1 MSNEVNPMAFFQEPS
16 VAELRL
22 LACPGAEELTD
33 LIDRH
38 LVAWAKSAGVEK
50 DSFIIPCECPRF
62 QSGDAKGLVKESVR
76 GDDIFIVVDPGNYS
90 VTYNLFGYENHLSP
104 DDHFANL
111 KRLIQ
116 AVAGKAHR
124 VSVIMPSLY
133 GGRQH
138 RRVVRESLDCAV
150 ALQELQTMGVKNII
164 TFDAHDPRVQNAVPL
179 LSFDNAMPTYQV
191 LKSLLKKNPEI
202 SFDKEQFIVVSPDE
216 GAMSRN
222 MYFSSVLGCNLG
234 MFYKRRDYT
243 RVVNGRNPIVA
254 HEYLGDSVEGKTV
267 FIADDIIASGESML
281 EVAGNLKKRGAGR
294 IIANATFPLFTS
306 GLAKF
311 DQAVADGTLDYVV
324 GTNLTYRLPEL
335 LTRDWYVDVDVSK
348 YAAYFVVAL
357 NHDMSVSSIID
368 PIKKIEALLAKRGR
382 SNANQKGGFLRRRPP
397 FLASGKGSGFT
408 TSRPSGSARERAPR
422 RGA

>member
-1 MSNEVNPMAFFQEPS
+1 MSNEINPMAFFQEPS
-16 VAELRL
+16 VADLRL
-22 LACPGAEELTD
+22 LACPGAEELTE

-38 LVAWAKSAGVEK
+38 LVEWAKSAGVEK

-62 QSGDAKGLVKESVR
+62 QSGDAKGLVRESVR
-76 GDDIFIVVDPGNYS
+76 GDDIFIVIDPGNYS

-150 ALQELQTMGVKNII
+150 ALQELQTMGVRNII

-202 SFDKEQFIVVSPDE
+202 SFDKEKFIVVSPDE
-216 GAMSRN
+216 GAMNRN

-254 HEYLGDSVEGKTV
+254 HEYLGESVEGKTV

-281 EVAGNLKKRGAGR
+281 EVAGNLKERGAAR
-294 IIANATFPLFTS
+294 IIANATFPLFTA
-306 GLAKF
+306 GLDKF
-311 DQAVADGTLDYVV
+311 DKAYNDGIIKAVL
-324 GTNLTYRLPEL
+324 GTNLTYRKPEL
-335 LTRDWYVDVDVSK
+335 LERPWYFDVDLSK
-348 YAAYFVVAL
+348 YTAYFIAAI

-368 PIKKIEALLAKRGR
+368 PMTKIKHLLDNHGIPIG
-382 SNANQKGGFLRRRPP
+382 NQ
-397 FLASGKGSGFT
+397 
-408 TSRPSGSARERAPR
+408 E
-422 RGA
+422 

>member
-1 MSNEVNPMAFFQEPS
+1 MSNELTPRDIFMETS

-22 LACPGAEELTD
+22 LACPGAEELTG
-33 LIDRH
+33 LIDKH
-38 LVAWAKSAGVEK
+38 LVEWAHQAGIEK
-50 DSFIIPCECPRF
+50 ESFITPCECPRF
-62 QSGDAKGLVKESVR
+62 QSGDAKGLVRESVR

-90 VTYNLFGYENHLSP
+90 VTYKLFGYDNHMSP

-150 ALQELQTMGVKNII
+150 ALQELSTMGVSNII

-191 LKSLLKKNPEI
+191 LKSLLRKDPDI
-202 SFDKEQFIVVSPDE
+202 SFAKDQFMVVSPDE
-216 GAMSRN
+216 GAMNRN

-243 RVVNGRNPIVA
+243 RVVSGRNPIVA
-254 HEYLGDSVEGKTV
+254 HEYLGESVEGKTV
-267 FIADDIIASGESML
+267 FVADDIIASGESML
-281 EVAGNLKKRGAGR
+281 EVAHGLKARGASR

-306 GLAKF
+306 GLDKF
-311 DQAVADGTLDYVV
+311 DRAVADGDLTYVV
-324 GTNLTYRLPEL
+324 GTNLTYRMPEL

-348 YAAYFVVAL
+348 YAAYFVLAL
-357 NHDMSVSSIID
+357 NHDMSVSSIMD
-368 PIKKIEALLAKRGR
+368 PIQKIKSLLANRV
-382 SNANQKGGFLRRRPP
+382 
-397 FLASGKGSGFT
+397 
-408 TSRPSGSARERAPR
+408 
-422 RGA
+422 

>member
-1 MSNEVNPMAFFQEPS
+1 MSVIIPKDCFHQPQ
-16 VAELRL
+16 VADLRL
-22 LACPGAEELTD
+22 IACPGAEELTN
-33 LIDRH
+33 LIDKH
-38 LVAWAKSAGVEK
+38 LVRWASEAGYQTN
-50 DSFIIPCECPRF
+50 SFIIESACPRF

-90 VTYNLFGYENHLSP
+90 VTYKLFNYENHLSP

-150 ALQELQTMGVKNII
+150 ALQELQTMGVRNII

-202 SFDKEQFIVVSPDE
+202 SFDKEKFIVVSPDE
-216 GAMSRN
+216 GAMNRN

-234 MFYKRRDYT
+234 MFYKRRDYS

-254 HEYLGDSVEGKTV
+254 HEYLGESVEGKDV

-281 EVAGNLKKRGAGR
+281 DIAYELKMRGAR
-294 IIANATFPLFTS
+294 NIFTCCTFPLFTA
-306 GLAKF
+306 GLEKF
-311 DQAVADGTLDYVV
+311 DKAYNDGIIKAVL
-324 GTNLTYRLPEL
+324 GTNLTYRKPEL
-335 LTRDWYVDVDVSK
+335 LEREWYYDVDVSK
-348 YAAYFVVAL
+348 YTAYFIAAI
-357 NHDMSVSSIID
+357 NHDKSVSSIID
-368 PIKKIEALLAKRGR
+368 PMTKIRTLLDKHGIPM
-382 SNANQKGGFLRRRPP
+382 GG
-397 FLASGKGSGFT
+397 
-408 TSRPSGSARERAPR
+408 EQ
-422 RGA
+422 

>member
-1 MSNEVNPMAFFQEPS
+1 MSNEINPMAFFQEPS
-16 VAELRL
+16 VADLRL
-22 LACPGAEELTD
+22 LACPGAEELTE

-38 LVAWAKSAGVEK
+38 LVEWAKSAGVEK

-62 QSGDAKGLVKESVR
+62 QSGDAKGLVRESVR
-76 GDDIFIVVDPGNYS
+76 GDDIFIVIDPGNYS

-150 ALQELQTMGVKNII
+150 ALQELQTMGVRNII

-179 LSFDNAMPTYQV
+179 MSFDNAMPTYQV
-191 LKSLLKKNPEI
+191 LKSLLKKDPTL
-202 SFDKEQFIVVSPDE
+202 SFDKEKFTVVSPDE
-216 GAMSRN
+216 GAMNRN

-281 EVAGNLKKRGAGR
+281 EVASNLKTRGAKR
-294 IIANATFPLFTS
+294 IIADATFPLFTS
-306 GLAKF
+306 GLDKF
-311 DQAVADGTLDYVV
+311 DKAVEEGTLDYVV
-324 GTNLTYRLPEL
+324 GTNLTYRKPEL
-335 LTRDWYVDVDVSK
+335 LNRDWYVDVDVSK
-348 YAAYFVVAL
+348 YAAYFIVAL

-368 PIKKIEALLAKRGR
+368 PIKKIEALLANRK
-382 SNANQKGGFLRRRPP
+382 
-397 FLASGKGSGFT
+397 
-408 TSRPSGSARERAPR
+408 
-422 RGA
+422 